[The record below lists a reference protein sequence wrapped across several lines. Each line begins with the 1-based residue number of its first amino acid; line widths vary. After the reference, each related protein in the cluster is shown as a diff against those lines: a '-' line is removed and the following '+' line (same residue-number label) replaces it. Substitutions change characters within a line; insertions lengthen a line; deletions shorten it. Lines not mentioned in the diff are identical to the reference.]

1 MKPPNVEITV
11 HNLSECPFF
20 RTHDKINGEVIF
32 TPRQQTSVE
41 DISIELTGVT
51 KTEVENMNSHI
62 ATSPPKLEKKFLS
75 MQHPIP
81 DFLWDT
87 KRLEPGQTY
96 RFPFTFVV
104 PEQLPVQ
111 ACYHQ
116 CAHHQIQQHHLRL
129 PASLGFHSQN
139 TTQNHSQS
147 KDMSPNIAKVCY
159 GIRFTVWKKNE
170 KEDKMKKIHSSA
182 YPVQI
187 MPLRCENSPIL
198 VPPKSKYYRMSSEK
212 NVSKGVMQRSSGK
225 FTASSNQPP
234 AIHLQ
239 SPRPQSGEPSTV
251 LKLDLQFEPSK
262 EGESPPRILAA
273 QFQLRAMTFFALEP
287 WQDYPDLSDIT
298 TWDRQ
303 GFWSE
308 YVSLQP
314 EADMDLEW
322 KATSSKEHDRRI
334 FTTSVEARV
343 SLPSHQIYPTT
354 FHSCLVSRVYALKV
368 ILFYRAHGKKRGT
381 SRLSLSVPVEVC

>member
-32 TPRQQTSVE
+32 TPHQQTSVE

-170 KEDKMKKIHSSA
+170 KEDKMKKIHSA
-182 YPVQI
+182 PKEQI
-187 MPLRCENSPIL
+187 LPNEFREKRVKGCDAAF
-198 VPPKSKYYRMSSEK
+198 VGQVHSKLQS
-212 NVSKGVMQRSSGK
+212 
-225 FTASSNQPP
+225 ASSNP
-234 AIHLQ
+234 LQ

-334 FTTSVEARV
+334 FTASIEARV

-354 FHSCLVSRVYALKV
+354 SHSCLVSRVYALKV